1 MGKEKKEFS
10 EEYRRGFED
19 AMTGALICAGNM
31 RYNGSVEWVLKG
43 FAETVESMTP
53 EKHAEWL
60 KAFERL
66 NHRPYTREKYEM
78 IIGGRR

>member
-31 RYNGSVEWVLKG
+31 RNNGSVEWVLKN
-43 FAETVESMTP
+43 FAEMVESMTP
-53 EKHAEWL
+53 EKHAAWL
-60 KAFERL
+60 ETFEKL
-66 NHRPYTREKYEM
+66 NHRPYKREKYEM

>member
-1 MGKEKKEFS
+1 MGKEKQEFS

-31 RYNGSVEWVLKG
+31 RNNGSVEWVLKN
-43 FAETVESMTP
+43 FAEMVESMTP
-53 EKHAEWL
+53 ENHAAWL
-60 KAFERL
+60 ETFEKL